1 MEPITVVA
9 IVTVVVAGI
18 YAMTREG
25 AKSQQEAQP
34 DENARRANANR
45 RLVEQWNAVSYSL
58 WWKWGI
64 PEKTTLVLDY
74 SILNDSSPLIA
85 FWIKMV
91 QDNAGERNWNV
102 AVLHSV
108 YAQGV
113 KSGKQNL
120 VSCRL
125 SNLQDCLGERFRILP
140 KPARASSPEDELAE
154 YLLAEK
160 TRADV
165 FFTNSDVHKV
175 IITEVARRCGVE
187 LAHEVRTPQN
197 CEEYRDLYT
206 FCSDWAYKRSA
217 FVDVPGGIDQYPANA
232 TFSISDA
239 SLEEDELT
247 DLRRFVEWNIIKL
260 NIVD

>member
-1 MEPITVVA
+1 MEPITVVT
-9 IVTVVVAGI
+9 IVTVVVAGL

-34 DENARRANANR
+34 DENDRRANANR
-45 RLVEQWNAVSYSL
+45 RLVEQWNAVSNSL

-74 SILNDSSPLIA
+74 NILNDSSPLIA

-108 YAQGV
+108 YARGV
-113 KSGKQNL
+113 KSDMRNR
-120 VSCRL
+120 VSRRL
-125 SNLQDCLGERFRILP
+125 SNLQDRLGERFRILP

-165 FFTNSDVHKV
+165 FFTNSDAHKV
-175 IITEVARRCGVE
+175 IITEVARRCSVE
-187 LAHEVRTPQN
+187 LAHEVRTPKN
-197 CEEYRDLYT
+197 REEYRDFGTLYH
-206 FCSDWAYKRSA
+206 DWAYKRSA

-232 TFSISDA
+232 TFSIRDA
-239 SLEEDELT
+239 SLNNNQQI
-247 DLRRFVEWNIIKL
+247 DLRRFVDWNIIKL